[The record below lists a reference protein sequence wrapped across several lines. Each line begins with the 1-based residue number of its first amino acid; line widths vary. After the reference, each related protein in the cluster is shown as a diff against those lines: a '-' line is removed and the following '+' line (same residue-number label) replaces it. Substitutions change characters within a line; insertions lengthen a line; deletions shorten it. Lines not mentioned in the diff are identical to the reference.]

1 VNSAQRLADALAP
14 LLAAPR
20 DVSGDELAAVAAA
33 IDDPEAAALLSA
45 CCRAIAL
52 RALIT
57 AASQSNNAEAS
68 RRAAMTLLEKF
79 PDAPHDH
86 PTDDEA
92 LAFTRALLEQA
103 ADPTPADETDGA
115 G

>member
-1 VNSAQRLADALAP
+1 MNSAQRLADALAP

-20 DVSGDELAAVAAA
+20 DVSAEELAAVAAA

-79 PDAPHDH
+79 PDAARELPS
-86 PTDDEA
+86 DDEA

-103 ADPTPADETDGA
+103 ADHPPKAETDPA